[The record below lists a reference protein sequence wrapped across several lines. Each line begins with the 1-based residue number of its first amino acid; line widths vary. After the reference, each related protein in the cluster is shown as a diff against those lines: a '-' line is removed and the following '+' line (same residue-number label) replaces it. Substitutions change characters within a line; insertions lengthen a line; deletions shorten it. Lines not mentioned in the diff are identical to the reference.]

1 MDFNSK
7 MFRGS
12 IAALVTPMNDD
23 GSIDFKSFLNLLEFH
38 INNASD
44 GVVLVGTTG
53 EAPTIDFD
61 EHIKL
66 IEEGVKFIKGRI
78 PVIAGTGANSTK
90 EAIYLTAKAKELG
103 ADACLLVTPY
113 YNRPNQEG
121 LYQHYKAINDAVSIP
136 QILYNVPCR
145 TGCDLENDT
154 VIKLSKLDNIVGI
167 KDATGDMSRVD
178 FFKKNIDSKF
188 NLISG
193 DDKTFCEFITN
204 GGHGVISV
212 TANIVPNKISNICK
226 DLLNGKIVEAK
237 AKNDTLKELHELMFI
252 EPNPIPVKW
261 ALNHLKLINSTIR
274 LPLVELNEQY
284 HPQMINCLKNV
295 F

>member
-1 MDFNSK
+1 MDFISK
-7 MFRGS
+7 MFSGS
-12 IAALVTPMNDD
+12 IAALVTPMHDD

-38 INNASD
+38 INNSSD

-66 IEEGVKFIKGRI
+66 IEEGVKFINGRI

-154 VIKLSKLDNIVGI
+154 VIKLSKLNNIVGI
-167 KDATGDMSRVD
+167 KDATGDLSRVD
-178 FFKKNIDSKF
+178 FFKKNTDSNF
-188 NLISG
+188 ILISG
-193 DDKTFCEFITN
+193 DDKTFCEFIAK

-212 TANIVPNKISNICK
+212 TANIVPSKISSICR
-226 DLLNGKIVEAK
+226 DLLDGKIVEAK
-237 AKNDTLKELHELMFI
+237 AKNDILKELHELMFI

-261 ALNHLKLINSTIR
+261 ALNHLNLINSTLR
-274 LPLVELNEQY
+274 LPLVELDIKYQA
-284 HPQMINCLKNV
+284 QMINCLKNV
-295 F
+295 L

>member
-1 MDFNSK
+1 
-7 MFRGS
+7 MFSGS
-12 IAALVTPMNDD
+12 IAALVTPMHDD

-38 INNASD
+38 INNSSD

-66 IEEGVKFIKGRI
+66 IEEGVKFINGRI

-90 EAIYLTAKAKELG
+90 EAIYLSAKAKELG

-121 LYQHYKAINDAVSIP
+121 LYQHYKAINNAVSIP

-145 TGCDLENDT
+145 TGCDLQNDT
-154 VIKLSKLDNIVGI
+154 VIKLSKLENIVGI
-167 KDATGDMSRVD
+167 KDATGDLSRIKSLKEQVNKD
-178 FFKKNIDSKF
+178 FL
-188 NLISG
+188 LISG
-193 DDKTFCEFITN
+193 DDKTFLDYLEN

-212 TANIVPNKISNICK
+212 TANVVPNLMHNICHK
-226 DLLNGKIVEAK
+226 VLSGNIVEAK
-237 AKNDTLKELHELMFI
+237 SMNDQLSELHNLMFV

-261 ALNHLKLINSTIR
+261 ALFHLNLIKSHIR
-274 LPLVELNEQY
+274 LPLVELDSKY
-284 HPQMINCLKNV
+284 HKELINCLDNV
-295 F
+295 I

>member
-1 MDFNSK
+1 MFN
-7 MFRGS
+7 GS
-12 IAALVTPMNDD
+12 IVALVTPMNSD
-23 GSIDFKSFLNLLEFH
+23 GSIDFKSFLDLLEFH
-38 INNASD
+38 INNSSD

-61 EHIKL
+61 EHVKL
-66 IEEGVKFIKGRI
+66 IEEGVKFINGRI

-90 EAIYLTAKAKELG
+90 EAIYLTSKAKELG
-103 ADACLLVTPY
+103 ADASLLVTPY

-145 TGCDLENDT
+145 TGCDLNNDT
-154 VIKLSKLDNIVGI
+154 VVKLSKLDNIVGI
-167 KDATGDMSRVD
+167 KDATGDLSRVD
-178 FFKKNIDSKF
+178 FFKENTDSNF

-193 DDKTFCEFITN
+193 DDKTFCEFITK

-212 TANIVPNKISNICK
+212 TANIVPNKISSICR
-226 DLLNGKIVEAK
+226 DLLDGKIDEAK
-237 AKNDTLKELHELMFI
+237 TKNDSLKDLHELMFI

-261 ALNHLKLINSTIR
+261 TLSYLKMIKSYIR
-274 LPLVELNEQY
+274 LPLVELDSRY
-284 HPQMINCLKNV
+284 HQKVVDCLNNV
-295 F
+295 I

>member
-1 MDFNSK
+1 

-12 IAALVTPMNDD
+12 IVALVTPMNDD

-44 GVVLVGTTG
+44 GIVLVGTTG

-61 EHIKL
+61 EHVKL
-66 IEEGVKFIKGRI
+66 IEEGVKFINGRI

-90 EAIYLTAKAKELG
+90 EAIYLTSKAKELG
-103 ADACLLVTPY
+103 ADASLLVTPY

-145 TGCDLENDT
+145 TGCDLNNDT
-154 VIKLSKLDNIVGI
+154 VVKLSKLDNIVGI
-167 KDATGDMSRVD
+167 KDATGDLSRVD
-178 FFKKNIDSKF
+178 FFKENTDSNF

-193 DDKTFCEFITN
+193 DDKTFCEFITK

-212 TANIVPNKISNICK
+212 TANIVPNKISSICR
-226 DLLNGKIVEAK
+226 DLLDGKIDEAK
-237 AKNDTLKELHELMFI
+237 TKNDSLKDLHELMFI

-261 ALNHLKLINSTIR
+261 TLSYLKMIKSYIR
-274 LPLVELNEQY
+274 LPLVELDSRY
-284 HPQMINCLKNV
+284 HQKVVDCLNNV
-295 F
+295 I

>member
-1 MDFNSK
+1 
-7 MFRGS
+7 MFQGS
-12 IAALVTPMNDD
+12 IVALVTPMNEN
-23 GSIDFKSFLNLLEFH
+23 GSVDFESYQKLLEFH
-38 INNASD
+38 VRNQSD
-44 GVVLVGTTG
+44 GVVIVGTTG

-66 IEEGVKFIKGRI
+66 IEEGVKYINGRI

-145 TGCDLENDT
+145 TGCDLNNDT
-154 VIKLSKLDNIVGI
+154 VIKLSNLVNIVGI
-167 KDATGDMSRVD
+167 KDATGDLDRIKLLKKEVSKD
-178 FFKKNIDSKF
+178 FL
-188 NLISG
+188 LISG
-193 DDKTFCEFITN
+193 DDKTFLDFLEL

-212 TANIVPNKISNICK
+212 TANVVPNMMHNIC
-226 DLLNGKIVEAK
+226 NKIFTGNIDEAK
-237 AKNDTLKELHELMFI
+237 SMNDHLSELHNMMFI

-261 ALNHLKLINSTIR
+261 ALFHLNLIKSHIR
-274 LPLVELNEQY
+274 LPLVELDSKY
-284 HPQMINCLKNV
+284 HQKMVSCLSNV
-295 F
+295 I

>member
-1 MDFNSK
+1 
-7 MFRGS
+7 MFQGS
-12 IAALVTPMNDD
+12 IVALVTPMNED
-23 GSIDFKSFLNLLEFH
+23 GSVDFESYQKLLEFH
-38 INNASD
+38 VRNQSD
-44 GVVLVGTTG
+44 GVVIVGTTG

-66 IEEGVKFIKGRI
+66 IEEGVKYINGRI

-90 EAIYLTAKAKELG
+90 EAIYLTNKAKELG

-145 TGCDLENDT
+145 TGCDLNNDT
-154 VIKLSKLDNIVGI
+154 VIKLSNLANIVGI
-167 KDATGDMSRVD
+167 KDATGDLDRIKFLKKEVNKD
-178 FFKKNIDSKF
+178 FL
-188 NLISG
+188 LISG
-193 DDKTFCEFITN
+193 DDKTFLDFLEQ

-212 TANIVPNKISNICK
+212 TANVVPNLMHNIC
-226 DLLNGKIVEAK
+226 NKIFTGNIGEAK
-237 AKNDTLKELHELMFI
+237 SMNDKLSELHNIMFV

-261 ALNHLKLINSTIR
+261 ALFHLNLIKSHIR
-274 LPLVELNEQY
+274 LPLIELDSKY
-284 HPQMINCLKNV
+284 HQKMVNCLSNV
-295 F
+295 L

>member
-1 MDFNSK
+1 MDFRSN

-12 IAALVTPMNDD
+12 IAALVTPMHDD

-38 INNASD
+38 INNSSD

-66 IEEGVKFIKGRI
+66 IEEGVKFINGRI

-154 VIKLSKLDNIVGI
+154 VIKLSKLHNIVGI
-167 KDATGDMSRVD
+167 KDATGDLSRVD
-178 FFKKNIDSKF
+178 FLKRNTDSNF

-226 DLLNGKIVEAK
+226 DLLDGKIVEAK
-237 AKNDTLKELHELMFI
+237 AKNDRLKELHELMFI

>member
-1 MDFNSK
+1 
-7 MFRGS
+7 MFQGS
-12 IAALVTPMNDD
+12 IVALVTPMNED
-23 GSIDFKSFLNLLEFH
+23 GSVDFESYQKLLEFH
-38 INNASD
+38 VRNQSD
-44 GVVLVGTTG
+44 GVVIVGTTG

-66 IEEGVKFIKGRI
+66 IEEGVKYINGRI
-78 PVIAGTGANSTK
+78 PLIAGTGANSTK

-178 FFKKNIDSKF
+178 FFKNNTDSKF

-193 DDKTFCEFITN
+193 DDKTFCEFISN

>member
-1 MDFNSK
+1 
-7 MFRGS
+7 MFQGS
-12 IAALVTPMNDD
+12 IVALVTPMNED
-23 GSIDFKSFLNLLEFH
+23 GSVDFESYQKLLEFH
-38 INNASD
+38 VRNQSD
-44 GVVLVGTTG
+44 GVVIVGTTG

-66 IEEGVKFIKGRI
+66 IEEGVKYINGRI

-145 TGCDLENDT
+145 TGCDLNDDT
-154 VIKLSKLDNIVGI
+154 VIKLSNLLNIVGI
-167 KDATGDMSRVD
+167 KDATGDLDRIKLLKKEVSKD
-178 FFKKNIDSKF
+178 FL
-188 NLISG
+188 LISG
-193 DDKTFCEFITN
+193 DDKTFLDFLEL

-212 TANIVPNKISNICK
+212 TANVVPNMMHNIC
-226 DLLNGKIVEAK
+226 NKIFTGNIDEAK
-237 AKNDTLKELHELMFI
+237 SMNDHLSELHNMMFI

-261 ALNHLKLINSTIR
+261 ALFHLNLIKSHIR
-274 LPLVELNEQY
+274 LPLVELDSKY
-284 HPQMINCLKNV
+284 HQKMVSCLSNV
-295 F
+295 I

>member
-1 MDFNSK
+1 MNFRSN
-7 MFRGS
+7 MFKGS

-23 GSIDFKSFLNLLEFH
+23 GSIDYKSFLHLLEFH
-38 INNASD
+38 INNSSD

-66 IEEGVKFIKGRI
+66 IEEGVKFIDGRI

-90 EAIYLTAKAKELG
+90 EAIYLTAKAKEIG

-145 TGCDLENDT
+145 TGCDLLNDT
-154 VIKLSKLDNIVGI
+154 VIKLSKLENIVGI
-167 KDATGDMSRVD
+167 KDATGDINRINSLKREVNKD
-178 FFKKNIDSKF
+178 FL
-188 NLISG
+188 LISG
-193 DDKTFCEFITN
+193 DDKTFLDFLEQ

-212 TANIVPNKISNICK
+212 TANVAPNIMHNICHQIFTG
-226 DLLNGKIVEAK
+226 NIEEAK
-237 AKNDTLKELHELMFI
+237 SMNDKLIELHNLMFV

-261 ALNHLKLINSTIR
+261 ALFHLNLIKSHIR
-274 LPLVELNEQY
+274 LPLVRLNSKY
-284 HPQMINCLKNV
+284 HQKIISCLRNV
-295 F
+295 L

>member
-1 MDFNSK
+1 MDFRLK

-23 GSIDFKSFLNLLEFH
+23 GSIDFKGFLNLLEFH
-38 INNASD
+38 INNSSD

-66 IEEGVKFIKGRI
+66 IEEGVKFINGRI

-90 EAIYLTAKAKELG
+90 EAIYLTARAKESG

-167 KDATGDMSRVD
+167 KDATGDLSRVD
-178 FFKKNIDSKF
+178 FIKKNTDSNF

-193 DDKTFCEFITN
+193 DDKTFCEFITK

-226 DLLNGKIVEAK
+226 DLMDGKIVEAK
-237 AKNDTLKELHELMFI
+237 AKNDNLKELHELMFI

-261 ALNHLKLINSTIR
+261 AMAHLKMIKPYIR
-274 LPLVELNEQY
+274 LPLVELNSKY
-284 HPQMINCLKNV
+284 HIQMIDSLKNAI
-295 F
+295 

>member
-1 MDFNSK
+1 

-23 GSIDFKSFLNLLEFH
+23 GSVDFKSFLNLLEFH
-38 INNASD
+38 IDNSSD
-44 GVVLVGTTG
+44 GVVLAGTTG

-113 YNRPNQEG
+113 YNRPNQNG

-145 TGCDLENDT
+145 TGCDLQNET
-154 VIKLSKLDNIVGI
+154 IIELSHLKNIIGV
-167 KDATGDMSRVD
+167 KDATGDLSRIKSLLGNVD
-178 FFKKNIDSKF
+178 DQFL
-188 NLISG
+188 LISG
-193 DDKTFCEFITN
+193 DDKTFFEFIDI

-212 TANIVPNKISNICK
+212 TANIVPNKIHQICK
-226 DLLNGKIVEAK
+226 LIHDKKIDEAK
-237 AKNDTLKELHELMFI
+237 KMNHDINELHRLMFI

-261 ALNHLKLINSTIR
+261 ALAYMGKIKPFIR
-274 LPLVELNEQY
+274 LPLVELEQKY
-284 HPQMINCLKNV
+284 HQQLIDCLEHV
-295 F
+295 L

>member
-1 MDFNSK
+1 

-23 GSIDFKSFLNLLEFH
+23 GSIDFKSFINLLEFH
-38 INNASD
+38 IDNSSD

-66 IEEGVKFIKGRI
+66 IEEGVKFIRGRI

-113 YNRPNQEG
+113 YNRPNQNG

-145 TGCDLENDT
+145 TGCDLYNET
-154 VIKLSKLDNIVGI
+154 IIQLSHLKNIIGV
-167 KDATGDMSRVD
+167 KDATGDLSRIKSLLGNVD
-178 FFKKNIDSKF
+178 DQFL
-188 NLISG
+188 LISG
-193 DDKTFCEFITN
+193 DDNTFLEFIDI

-212 TANIVPNKISNICK
+212 TANIVPNKIHQICK
-226 DLLNGKIVEAK
+226 LIHDNKIDEAK
-237 AKNDTLKELHELMFI
+237 KMNHDINELHRLMFI

-261 ALNHLKLINSTIR
+261 ALAYMGKIKPFIR
-274 LPLVELNEQY
+274 LPLVELEQKY
-284 HPQMINCLKNV
+284 HKQLIHCLEHV
-295 F
+295 L

>member
-1 MDFNSK
+1 
-7 MFRGS
+7 MFQGS
-12 IAALVTPMNDD
+12 IVALVTPMNED
-23 GSIDFKSFLNLLEFH
+23 GSVDFESYQKLLEFH
-38 INNASD
+38 VRNQSD
-44 GVVLVGTTG
+44 GVVIVGTTG

-66 IEEGVKFIKGRI
+66 IEEGVKYINGRI

-90 EAIYLTAKAKELG
+90 EAIYLTNKAKELG

-145 TGCDLENDT
+145 TGCDLNNDT
-154 VIKLSKLDNIVGI
+154 VIKLSNLANIVGI
-167 KDATGDMSRVD
+167 KDATGDLDRIKLLKKEVSKD
-178 FFKKNIDSKF
+178 FL
-188 NLISG
+188 LISG
-193 DDKTFCEFITN
+193 DDKTFLDFLEL

-212 TANIVPNKISNICK
+212 TANVVPNMMHNIC
-226 DLLNGKIVEAK
+226 NKIFTGNIDEAK
-237 AKNDTLKELHELMFI
+237 SMNDHLSELHNMMFI

-261 ALNHLKLINSTIR
+261 ALFHLNLIKSHIR
-274 LPLVELNEQY
+274 LPLVELDSKY
-284 HPQMINCLKNV
+284 HQKMVSCLSNV
-295 F
+295 I

>member
-1 MDFNSK
+1 MNFRLK

-23 GSIDFKSFLNLLEFH
+23 GSIDFKGFLNLLEFH
-38 INNASD
+38 IDNSSD
-44 GVVLVGTTG
+44 GVVLAGTTG

-66 IEEGVKFIKGRI
+66 IQEGVRFINGRI

-121 LYQHYKAINDAVSIP
+121 LYLHYKAINDAVSIP

-154 VIKLSKLDNIVGI
+154 VIRLSKLENIVGI
-167 KDATGDMSRVD
+167 KDATGDLSRVD
-178 FFKKNIDSKF
+178 FFKKNIDPNF

-193 DDKTFCEFITN
+193 DDKTFCEFIAK

-212 TANIVPNKISNICK
+212 TANIVPDKISNICK
-226 DLLNGKIVEAK
+226 DLLDGKIVEAK

-261 ALNHLKLINSTIR
+261 ALNHLNLINSMIR
-274 LPLVELNEQY
+274 LPLVELNAQY
-284 HPQMINCLKNV
+284 HQQMINCLKNV

>member
-1 MDFNSK
+1 MDFRSN

-12 IAALVTPMNDD
+12 IAALVTPMHDD
-23 GSIDFKSFLNLLEFH
+23 GSIDYKSFLNLLEFH
-38 INNASD
+38 INNSSD

-53 EAPTIDFD
+53 EAPTVDFD

-66 IEEGVKFIKGRI
+66 IEEGVKFINGRI

-90 EAIYLTAKAKELG
+90 EAIYLSAKAKELG

-121 LYQHYKAINDAVSIP
+121 LYQHFKAINDAVSIP

-154 VIKLSKLDNIVGI
+154 VIKLSELENIVGI
-167 KDATGDMSRVD
+167 KDATGDLSRVD
-178 FFKKNIDSKF
+178 FFKKNTDSNF

-193 DDKTFCEFITN
+193 DDKTFYEFITK

-212 TANIVPNKISNICK
+212 TANIVPNKISSICK
-226 DLLNGKIVEAK
+226 DLLGGKIGEAK

-261 ALNHLKLINSTIR
+261 ALSYMNLIKPYLR
-274 LPLVELNEQY
+274 LPMVELDDKY
-284 HPQMINCLKNV
+284 HQQLKDCIDNV
-295 F
+295 L

>member
-1 MDFNSK
+1 MDFRLK

-23 GSIDFKSFLNLLEFH
+23 GSIDFKGFLNLLEFH
-38 INNASD
+38 INNSSD

-66 IEEGVKFIKGRI
+66 IQEGVRFINGRI

-154 VIKLSKLDNIVGI
+154 VIRLSKLENIVGI
-167 KDATGDMSRVD
+167 KDATGDLTRVD
-178 FFKKNIDSKF
+178 FFKKNTDSNF

-193 DDKTFCEFITN
+193 DDKTFCEFIAK

-226 DLLNGKIVEAK
+226 DLLDGKIVEAK

-261 ALNHLKLINSTIR
+261 ALNHLNLINSMIR
-274 LPLVELNEQY
+274 LPLVELNAQY
-284 HPQMINCLKNV
+284 HQQMINCLKNV

>member
-1 MDFNSK
+1 MDFRSN
-7 MFRGS
+7 MFKGS
-12 IAALVTPMNDD
+12 IAALVTPMNSD
-23 GSIDFKSFLNLLEFH
+23 GSIDFESFLNLLEFH
-38 INNASD
+38 INNSSD

-66 IEEGVKFIKGRI
+66 IEEGVKFIDGRM

-90 EAIYLTAKAKELG
+90 EAIYLTAKAKERG

-121 LYQHYKAINDAVSIP
+121 LYQHFKAINDAVSIP

-154 VIKLSKLDNIVGI
+154 VIKLSRLDNIVGI
-167 KDATGDMSRVD
+167 KDATGDLSRVD
-178 FFKKNIDSKF
+178 FFKKNIDSNF

-193 DDKTFCEFITN
+193 DDKTFDEFLIR

-212 TANIVPNKISNICK
+212 TANLVPQKIHQICADIRSGNFESAK
-226 DLLNGKIVEAK
+226 KINESL
-237 AKNDTLKELHELMFI
+237 KNLHRLMFI

-261 ALNHLKLINSTIR
+261 ALAYQKKIKPFLR
-274 LPLVELNEQY
+274 LPLVELDQKFHNE
-284 HPQMINCLKNV
+284 IKECVDNV
-295 F
+295 S

>member
-1 MDFNSK
+1 
-7 MFRGS
+7 MFKGS
-12 IAALVTPMNDD
+12 IVALVTPMNDD
-23 GSIDFKSFLNLLEFH
+23 GSIDFKSFLNLLKFH
-38 INNASD
+38 IDNSSD

-53 EAPTIDFD
+53 EAPTIDFK

-66 IEEGVKFIKGRI
+66 IEEGVKFINGRI

-90 EAIYLTAKAKELG
+90 EAIYLTAKAKEVG

-145 TGCDLENDT
+145 TGCDLLNDT

-167 KDATGDMSRVD
+167 KDATGDLNRIKLLKREVNKD
-178 FFKKNIDSKF
+178 FL
-188 NLISG
+188 LISG
-193 DDKTFCEFITN
+193 DDKTFLDFLEQ

-212 TANIVPNKISNICK
+212 TANLVPNLMHNICH
-226 DLLNGKIVEAK
+226 KILSGNIERAK
-237 AKNDTLKELHELMFI
+237 SMNEQLRELHNLMFV

-261 ALNHLKLINSTIR
+261 ALSYLKYIKPTLR
-274 LPLVELNEQY
+274 LPLVELDSKY
-284 HPQMINCLKNV
+284 HEGFIKCLNDIDK
-295 F
+295 

>member
-1 MDFNSK
+1 

-12 IAALVTPMNDD
+12 IVALVTPMNED
-23 GSIDFKSFLNLLEFH
+23 GSIDFKGFFDLLEFH
-38 INNASD
+38 IENSSD

-66 IEEGVKFIKGRI
+66 IEEGVKFINGKI

-90 EAIYLTAKAKELG
+90 EAIFLTSKAKELG

-145 TGCDLENDT
+145 TGCDLLNTT
-154 VIKLSKLDNIVGI
+154 VVKLSLLENIVGI
-167 KDATGDMSRVD
+167 KDATGDIERVKNLKNHVSGD
-178 FFKKNIDSKF
+178 FL
-188 NLISG
+188 LISG
-193 DDKTFCEFITN
+193 DDNTFVEFIEN
-204 GGHGVISV
+204 GGEGVISV
-212 TANIVPNKISNICK
+212 TANIVPKKIHEITKLLKAGKNNDAKKINKS
-226 DLLNGKIVEAK
+226 LLP
-237 AKNDTLKELHELMFI
+237 LHKLMFV

-261 ALNHLKLINSTIR
+261 ALSYMNFIKPYLR
-274 LPLVELNEQY
+274 LPMVELNSKY
-284 HPQMINCLKNV
+284 HSKLIECLENAL
-295 F
+295 